1 MMKSLSMSMV
11 FPPAQRMIES
21 EDVSRNL
28 MLNKFELPIKL
39 KMSMLFGSLDT
50 IPDNQGASL
59 GVNIRAV
66 KGEEAASGERRGHVP
81 RADTC
86 DLRSRGT
93 CRGRGGVT

>member
-1 MMKSLSMSMV
+1 MMKSLSMSIV

-50 IPDNQGASL
+50 I
-59 GVNIRAV
+59 
-66 KGEEAASGERRGHVP
+66 
-81 RADTC
+81 
-86 DLRSRGT
+86 LR
-93 CRGRGGVT
+93 

>member
-11 FPPAQRMIES
+11 FPPAHRMIES

-50 IPDNQGASL
+50 IP
-59 GVNIRAV
+59 R
-66 KGEEAASGERRGHVP
+66 
-81 RADTC
+81 
-86 DLRSRGT
+86 
-93 CRGRGGVT
+93 